1 MSELISLVLIGIIG
15 MMLGIKAGIEYL
27 ARDLQE
33 QGRISTEECNYI
45 TSGRYFWESFR
56 LFDDD

>member
-1 MSELISLVLIGIIG
+1 MFELISLVLIGIIG

-33 QGRISTEECNYI
+33 QGRLSPEECKYI
-45 TSGRYFWESFR
+45 ISNEYFWKSFR